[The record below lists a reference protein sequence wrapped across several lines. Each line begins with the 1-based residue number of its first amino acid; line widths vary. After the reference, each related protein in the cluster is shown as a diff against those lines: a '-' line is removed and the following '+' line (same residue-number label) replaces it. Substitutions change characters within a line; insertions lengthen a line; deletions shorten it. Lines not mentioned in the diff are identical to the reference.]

1 MKVIV
6 QIPCLNEAAT
16 LPSTIAD
23 IPRQIPGVT
32 AVEVLVIDDGS
43 SDGTA
48 EIARAA
54 GADHILRFARNR
66 GLGNAFRAGIDRCL
80 ALGADIIV
88 NTDGDNQYFGGD
100 IPKLVAPILA
110 GQADIVIG
118 DRQPETIHH
127 FSPVKRLLQRFG
139 SRVISLLANV
149 SVPDV
154 ASGFR
159 AYSRAA
165 ALRLTTI
172 TDFDHTA
179 EHVIQAGRN
188 RLAILSLPIRTNP
201 KLRESRLFDH
211 AGQFVVKSGLIGLRT
226 YARYKALQVFSA
238 FGLVSFIAGVLLGIR
253 FLYFFFFTDEG
264 QLHVQSVVLAAVL
277 LLAGFQMLLI
287 GIVSDLIATNRNL
300 LEEVVARLRE
310 LEGRTNRD

>member
-16 LPSTIAD
+16 LPSTIDD

>member
-16 LPSTIAD
+16 LPATIAD

-54 GADHILRFARNR
+54 GAEHILRFARNR

-100 IPKLVAPILA
+100 IPRLVTPILD

-127 FSPVKRLLQRFG
+127 FSLVKRLLQRFG
-139 SRVISLLANV
+139 SRIISLLANA

-188 RLAILSLPIRTNP
+188 RFAILSLPIRTNP

-238 FGLVSFIAGVLLGIR
+238 IGLLTFTAGVLLGMR

-277 LLAGFQMLLI
+277 LLAGFQMVLI
-287 GIVSDLIATNRNL
+287 GILSDLIATNRNL

-310 LEGRTNRD
+310 LEGRSSRD

>member
-16 LPSTIAD
+16 LPATIAD

-54 GADHILRFARNR
+54 GAEYILRFARNR

-100 IPKLVAPILA
+100 IPKLVAPILD

-127 FSPVKRLLQRFG
+127 FSLVKRLLQRFG
-139 SRVISLLANV
+139 SRIISLLANA

-188 RLAILSLPIRTNP
+188 RFAILSLPIRTNP

-238 FGLVSFIAGVLLGIR
+238 IGLLTFTAGVLLGMR

-277 LLAGFQMLLI
+277 LLAGFQMVLI
-287 GIVSDLIATNRNL
+287 GILSDLIATNRNL

-310 LEGRTNRD
+310 LEGRSSRD

>member
-48 EIARAA
+48 EIARVA
-54 GADHILRFARNR
+54 GAEHILRFARNR

-100 IPKLVAPILA
+100 IPRLVTPILD

-127 FSPVKRLLQRFG
+127 FSLVKRLLQRFG
-139 SRVISLLANV
+139 SRIISLLANA

-188 RLAILSLPIRTNP
+188 RFAILSLPIRTNP

-238 FGLVSFIAGVLLGIR
+238 IGLLTFTAGVLLGMR

-277 LLAGFQMLLI
+277 LLAGFQMVLI
-287 GIVSDLIATNRNL
+287 GILSDLIATNRNL

-310 LEGRTNRD
+310 LEGRSSRD

>member
-16 LPSTIAD
+16 LPATIAD

-54 GADHILRFARNR
+54 GAEHILRFARNR

-88 NTDGDNQYFGGD
+88 NTDGDNQYCGGD
-100 IPKLVAPILA
+100 IPKLVTPILD

-127 FSPVKRLLQRFG
+127 FSLVKRLLQRFG
-139 SRVISLLANV
+139 SRIISLLANA

-188 RLAILSLPIRTNP
+188 RFAILSLPIRTNP

-238 FGLVSFIAGVLLGIR
+238 IGLLTFTAGVLLGMR

-277 LLAGFQMLLI
+277 LLAGFQMVLI
-287 GIVSDLIATNRNL
+287 GILSDLIATNRNL

-310 LEGRTNRD
+310 LEGRSSRD

>member
-48 EIARAA
+48 EIARVA
-54 GADHILRFARNR
+54 GAEHILRFARNR

-88 NTDGDNQYFGGD
+88 NTDGDNQYCGGD
-100 IPKLVAPILA
+100 IPKLVTPILD

-127 FSPVKRLLQRFG
+127 FSLVKRLLQRFG
-139 SRVISLLANV
+139 SRIISLLANA

-188 RLAILSLPIRTNP
+188 RFAILSLPIRTNP

-238 FGLVSFIAGVLLGIR
+238 IGLLTFTAGVLLGMR

-277 LLAGFQMLLI
+277 LLAGFQMVLI
-287 GIVSDLIATNRNL
+287 GILSDLIATNRNL

-310 LEGRTNRD
+310 LEGRSSRD

>member
-1 MKVIV
+1 M
-6 QIPCLNEAAT
+6 NEAAT

-54 GADHILRFARNR
+54 GAEYILRFARNR

-100 IPKLVAPILA
+100 IPRLVTPILD

-127 FSPVKRLLQRFG
+127 FSLVKRLLQRFG
-139 SRVISLLANV
+139 SRIISLLANA

-188 RLAILSLPIRTNP
+188 RFAILSLPIRTNP

-238 FGLVSFIAGVLLGIR
+238 IGLLTFTAGVLLGMR

-277 LLAGFQMLLI
+277 LLAGFQMVLI
-287 GIVSDLIATNRNL
+287 GILSDLIATNRNL

-310 LEGRTNRD
+310 LEGRSSRD

>member
-54 GADHILRFARNR
+54 GAEYILRFARNR

-100 IPKLVAPILA
+100 IPKLVAPILD

-127 FSPVKRLLQRFG
+127 FSLVKRLLQRFG
-139 SRVISLLANV
+139 SRIISLLANA

-188 RLAILSLPIRTNP
+188 RFAILSLPIRTNP

-238 FGLVSFIAGVLLGIR
+238 IGLLTFTAGVLLGMR

-277 LLAGFQMLLI
+277 LLAGFQMVLI
-287 GIVSDLIATNRNL
+287 GILSDLIATNRNL

-310 LEGRTNRD
+310 LEGRSSRD